1 VAEVVVAVVVVSE
14 ELVVEELGDIKV
26 LIQKDQEDLVHQ
38 LQHN

>member
-1 VAEVVVAVVVVSE
+1 VAEVVVAVVVVLE